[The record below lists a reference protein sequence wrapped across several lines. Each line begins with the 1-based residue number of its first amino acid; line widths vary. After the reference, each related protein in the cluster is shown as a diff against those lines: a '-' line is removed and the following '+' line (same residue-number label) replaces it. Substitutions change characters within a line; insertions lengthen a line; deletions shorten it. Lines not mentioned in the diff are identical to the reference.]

1 MIARSYIYAWLKSGS
16 THVIIAKTHHLRNI
30 FEGLVTL
37 PDLMRFHIRV
47 LGIPLD
53 NTGVPSGSTGVPLRN
68 TGVPPGITKDM
79 MYKKAGYKNRR
90 I

>member
-37 PDLMRFHIRV
+37 
-47 LGIPLD
+47 
-53 NTGVPSGSTGVPLRN
+53 TGFNAFSHKGAWDST
-68 TGVPPGITKDM
+68 
-79 MYKKAGYKNRR
+79 
-90 I
+90 